1 MMSTSSND
9 SNSIE
14 KLFTAR
20 SIAIVGAS
28 TNPEK
33 LGYQILSNLLRGG
46 YTGSVFPVNPRAEEL
61 LGKKVYASILDIPEN
76 IDLVVMVIP
85 ADFVPQGLR
94 EAVEKR
100 CRSAIIISGG
110 FREAGRADLESDLLD
125 IVSSTGLRIVG
136 PNCQGINFL
145 ANQQCTS
152 WPLVKASGP
161 LAVISQSGTVAATLA
176 GWAVDEG
183 FGISATVSLGNQI
196 DVCESDLLEFFHKD
210 ESTKSIAMYLEGARD
225 GRRFLRVAEAVSSQ
239 KPIALL
245 KSGMT
250 PGGQRAAASHTR
262 SLAGSDRI
270 FDAACRQF
278 GIRRVYNLESLYDA
292 AKGMGTL
299 TGIKGNRI
307 FIITSSG
314 GSGIIAVDEAER
326 NGIEVLPLPP
336 DVVGMLKQT
345 HISPNATFSNP
356 LDLTVAP
363 SSHYSEALDIISSEE
378 IVDMYL
384 VIFGDPIPGATEVV
398 SQLVQKV
405 GKCVA
410 VAYLGG
416 GEVEK
421 EERTKMHHSGIPV
434 FPTPERAIQGMK
446 SALWMHEVQMRKLD
460 T

>member
-1 MMSTSSND
+1 MMMPFLD
-9 SNSIE
+9 DYKSIE

-33 LGYQILSNLLRGG
+33 LGYQILSNLLQGG
-46 YTGSVFPVNPRAEEL
+46 YAGSVFPVNPRAGEL
-61 LGKKVYASILDIPEN
+61 LGEKVYASIPDIPDN
-76 IDLVVMVIP
+76 IDLAVMVIP

-94 EAVEKR
+94 EANEKG

-110 FREAGRADLESDLLD
+110 FREAGRADLESELLD
-125 IVSSTGLRIVG
+125 IVKSTGLRIVG

-152 WPLVKASGP
+152 WPLVSASGP
-161 LAVISQSGTVAATLA
+161 LAVISQSGTVAATMA

-196 DVCESDLLEFFHKD
+196 DVCESDVLEFFDKD
-210 ESTKSIAMYLEGARD
+210 QSTNSIAMYLEGARD
-225 GRRFLRVAEAVSSQ
+225 GRRFLNVAEKVSSQ

-262 SLAGSDRI
+262 SMAGSDRI

-278 GIRRVYNLESLYDA
+278 GIRRVYSLESLYDA

-299 TGIKGNRI
+299 TGITGKRL

-326 NGIEVLPLPP
+326 NGIEVPPLPP
-336 DVVGMLKQT
+336 QVVKMLRQT
-345 HISPNATFSNP
+345 QISPNATFSNP

-363 SSHYSEALDIISSEE
+363 ASHYREALEIISSQE
-378 IVDMYL
+378 IVDLYL

-398 SQLVQKV
+398 SELVQKV

-416 GEVEK
+416 GDVEK
-421 EERTKMHHSGIPV
+421 EERARMHSAGIPV
-434 FPTPERAIQGMK
+434 FPTPERAIEGIK
-446 SALWMHEVQMRKLD
+446 SALWMREMQKRKSVI
-460 T
+460 